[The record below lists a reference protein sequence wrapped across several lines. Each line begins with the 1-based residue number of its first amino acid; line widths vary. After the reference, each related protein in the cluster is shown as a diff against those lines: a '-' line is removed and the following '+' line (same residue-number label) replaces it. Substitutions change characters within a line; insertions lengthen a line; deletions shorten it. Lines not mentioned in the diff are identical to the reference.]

1 MQDVGR
7 PLTGAQEG
15 LWFAQRLDPANPIF
29 LTGQAIVIDGL
40 LDRARFVAA
49 LDGAMQEADG
59 LALRF
64 ADGPDGPRQWLDEA
78 ARPRPELVDLRHLP
92 DPEAAWRAAVDADM
106 ATPVDLEAG
115 GLVAQRLFVLSRER
129 HVWYQRIHHLLVDG
143 YGTDL
148 LTRRVGQ
155 LYAGGGEPFG
165 PFSAVLAE
173 AAAYRGSEREA
184 ADHRFWLEM
193 FGDRP
198 DVAPM
203 AQGPAVSGHRFHR
216 VARPLD
222 PVLAARLLA
231 RAEAAGVTWP
241 DVLAALVAAYVQRHA
256 GGPEAIL
263 GVPHMGRF
271 GSAAANVPAMVM
283 NVLPVRFAID
293 EEQGLDAFLAGAAR
307 ALRQARRHGRY
318 RSEQLRRDLGLL
330 GGSRRLHGP
339 LVNVLPFEAPL
350 VLDGLETELIVLG
363 TGPVDDLT
371 FTFRGDPAGA
381 GLRLELDSN
390 PGLFDLAATEVQA
403 DRLACFLQNALAAER
418 LADVPTLTPAEA
430 RHWLVEVNQTAH
442 PVEDTTLT
450 ALIERQLA
458 ADPRAP
464 AVRFG
469 ELVLDRGALDRQS
482 GRLAGRLAAM
492 GVGPGSVVAVALP
505 RSLELIVAL
514 TAILRAGGA
523 YLPLDLA
530 QPKERLRRMLAT
542 AAPSLVLTFSDQHDR
557 LPDGWPLLDLDRAED
572 GGEGAT
578 VRPPAP
584 GDAAYVI
591 FTSGSTGEPKG
602 VVNEHAGIVN
612 RLCWMQAHYRISP
625 GDRILQKTPVTFD
638 VSVWE
643 LFLPLISGA
652 ELVIAPPEAHKD
664 PAWLVRIIKEQ
675 GVTTLHFV
683 PSMLAA
689 FLEEP
694 ACRGLRLRQ
703 VFCSGEELPAALRDR
718 FHARMGAELHNLY
731 GPTEAAVDVSYWPA
745 GPEDRSSPVP
755 IGFPVW
761 NTALYVLDERM
772 RPVPPGVA
780 GHLHLGG
787 RQIARGYL
795 GRPDL
800 TAERFGPDPFRPGE
814 RLYRTGDLARWRPD
828 GACEF
833 LGRSDHQVK
842 IRGLRIE
849 LGEIEAALQACP
861 EVGQAVVLARAGNDG
876 EPVLAAYVTPAAG
889 TVPEP
894 ATLRAELGRHLP
906 DYMLPAS
913 FMVLASLPTNAN
925 GKLDRAALPAPELA
939 PAAGR
944 AAEGFAEERLARL
957 FAEVLGRE
965 VGAEDDFFLAGGHSL
980 LAVRLARRIRA
991 EWGLE
996 VGLGLVF
1003 EHPTIAR
1010 LARQLELMAAAPDA
1024 RSGNGLGPCIRLGAD
1039 RGGELPPLF
1048 CIHPAGGIAWCYGG
1062 LARALGG
1069 SRPVFGL
1076 QADGLDPVAPL
1087 PASLDEMAETYLAR
1101 IRPIRPDGP
1110 IHLLGWSVGG
1120 IVAQAIAARLGAEAG
1135 LLAMLDSYPCE
1146 RWREE
1151 PPPAADAA
1159 LKALL
1164 YIAGQDPERMA
1175 GLELTR
1181 DAVVGF
1187 LRDSGHALGGL
1198 DDRAL
1203 DGVLRVVAAND
1214 RLVRGH
1220 WHRPFAGRLDHFRAT
1235 EGNETRGLD
1244 PLAWR
1249 SHVGQLVV
1257 HDVRSVHGHMLTEPA
1272 LGRIVPVLEARM
1284 AEVERVC
1291 LALPA

>member
-1 MQDVGR
+1 MQDAGS

-29 LTGQAIVIDGL
+29 LTGQAIVIDGP
-40 LDRARFVAA
+40 LDRTRFLAA

-64 ADGPDGPRQWLDEA
+64 ADGPDRPRQWLDET
-78 ARPRPELVDLRHLP
+78 ARPRPELVDLRHLADP
-92 DPEAAWRAAVDADM
+92 DDAWRAEVDADM
-106 ATPVDLEAG
+106 ATPVDLETG
-115 GLVAQRLFVLSRER
+115 RLVAQRLFVLSDAR

-155 LYAGGGEPFG
+155 LYAGGGESFG
-165 PFSAVLAE
+165 RFSAVLAE
-173 AAAYRGSEREA
+173 AAAYAGSERAA
-184 ADHRFWLEM
+184 ADRRFWLEA
-193 FGDRP
+193 FADRP

-203 AQGPAVSGHRFHR
+203 APGPAVSGHCFHR
-216 VARPLD
+216 VVRPLD
-222 PVLAARLLA
+222 PALAARLLA

-293 EEQGLDAFLAGAAR
+293 EDQELDAFLAGAAR

-339 LVNVLPFEAPL
+339 LVNVLPFEASL
-350 VLDGLETELIVLG
+350 VLEGLTTELIVLG

-371 FTFRGDPAGA
+371 FTFRGDPDRA

-390 PGLFDLAATEVQA
+390 PGLFDLAETEAHA
-403 DRLACFLQNALAAER
+403 DRLACFLQNALVAGR
-418 LADVPTLTPAEA
+418 LADVPTLTPAET
-430 RHWLVEVNQTAH
+430 RHWLVEVNQTTH

-458 ADPRAP
+458 ADPQVP

-469 ELVLDRGALDRQS
+469 EQVLDRGALDRQS
-482 GRLAGRLAAM
+482 ARLAGRLAAM

-505 RSLELIVAL
+505 RSPELVVAL

-542 AAPSLVLTFSDQHDR
+542 AKPSLVLTFSDRHDL
-557 LPDGWPLLDLDRAED
+557 LPDGWPLLDLDRADD
-572 GGEGAT
+572 GGERAA

-612 RLCWMQAHYRISP
+612 RLCWMQAHYGIGP

-664 PAWLVRIIKEQ
+664 PAWLVRIIREQ
-675 GVTTLHFV
+675 DVTTLHFV

-718 FHARMGAELHNLY
+718 FHARILAELHNLY

-745 GPEDRSSPVP
+745 GPDDRSSPVP

-780 GHLHLGG
+780 GHLYLGG

-861 EVGQAVVLARAGNDG
+861 EVGQAVVLARPGQDG
-876 EPVLAAYVTPAAG
+876 EPALVAYVTPAAG
-889 TVPEP
+889 AMPEP
-894 ATLRAELGRHLP
+894 AALRADLARQLP

-913 FMVLASLPTNAN
+913 FVMLPSLPTNAN
-925 GKLDRAALPAPELA
+925 GKLDRSALPAPELA

-944 AAEGFAEERLARL
+944 APAGPAEERLARL

-980 LAVRLARRIRA
+980 LAVRLARQIRA
-991 EWGLE
+991 AWRLE

-1010 LARQLELMAAAPDA
+1010 LARQLEQMAAVPDA

-1039 RGGELPPLF
+1039 GGDGLPPLF

-1076 QADGLDPVAPL
+1076 QADGLDPAAPL

-1101 IRPIRPDGP
+1101 IRAIRPDGP

-1151 PPPAADAA
+1151 LPPAADAA

-1181 DAVVGF
+1181 DAVVAF
-1187 LRDSGHALGGL
+1187 LRDSGHPLGGL

-1220 WHRPFAGRLDHFRAT
+1220 RHRPFAGRLDHFRAT
-1235 EGNETRGLD
+1235 EGNEARGLD

-1249 SHVGQLVV
+1249 PHVGQIAV
-1257 HDVRSVHGHMLTEPA
+1257 HDVRSVHGHMLTGPA

-1284 AEVERVC
+1284 AELERVD
-1291 LALPA
+1291 LAVSA